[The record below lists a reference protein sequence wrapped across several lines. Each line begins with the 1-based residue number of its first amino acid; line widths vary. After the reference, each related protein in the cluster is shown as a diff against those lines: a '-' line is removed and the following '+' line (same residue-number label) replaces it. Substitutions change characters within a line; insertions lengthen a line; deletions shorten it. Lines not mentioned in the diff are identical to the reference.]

1 MDIVITGLQA
11 FDSDIGSNCIN
22 LAIEFAKQH
31 RVLYVNYPLDRLT
44 AYRER
49 HNPKIGKRK
58 KMLRGEL
65 ENLIK
70 IQDNL
75 WSFYPRTMLESI
87 SQVPYD
93 AIFDFLNKINNKRF
107 AKQISWAVNKLGFK
121 DFVLFNDSDM
131 FRSFYLKEYL
141 KPSLYIYYSRDN
153 MIAVDWWKT
162 QGIRIEAALIRKS
175 DLAVANSVYLAGY
188 LKKFNPHAYYVGQGC
203 DVSAFD
209 LQLIKTVPDDIQKI
223 NHPII
228 GYIGALFTLRLDME
242 IITHL
247 AKQRPD
253 WSIVLVGPEDEAFK
267 ASELHRL
274 NNVHFLGSKNPAEL
288 PMYLATFDVAINP
301 QILNEVTIGNYPR
314 KIDEYLSMG
323 KPVVAT
329 RTEAMKVFETFTY
342 LASSKEEY
350 LSLVERALKEN
361 TPDLAKARE
370 EFARSHTWEAN
381 VNEIYKAIA
390 LVKNDQPPP
399 KIQKSTSWLSR
410 FKSNPRIKKF
420 MLWSL
425 IPNNQARP
433 RTWVKLFINPF
444 IHKRG
449 KRSTIRRR
457 TRIDVFPWNDFKLG
471 NDSTIEDFSTIN
483 NGVGSVIIGDRT
495 RIGMSN
501 VIIGPVTI
509 GNDIMFAQNIVL
521 SGLNH
526 GYEDINTPPSKQKS
540 TFSNIVV
547 EDQVWIGANAVVVA
561 GVTIG
566 KHAVIAAGSIVTKN
580 VPPYSIVGGNPAKL
594 LKQYSSETKTWE
606 RMKQ

>member
-22 LAIEFAKQH
+22 LALEFAKH
-31 RVLYVNYPLDRLT
+31 NRVLYVNYPMDRLT

-49 HNPKIGKRK
+49 NDPKLHKRK
-58 KMLRGEL
+58 KMLKGEL

-87 SQVPYD
+87 SQIPYNSL
-93 AIFDFLNKINNKRF
+93 FDFFNKINNKRF
-107 AKQISWAVNKLGFK
+107 AKQISWAIEKLGFK
-121 DFVLFNDSDM
+121 NFIIFNDSDM

-141 KPSLYIYYSRDN
+141 RPDMYIYYSRDN

-162 QGIRIEAALIRKS
+162 QGIRIEAELIRKS
-175 DLAVANSVYLAGY
+175 DLAVANSVYLAKY
-188 LKKFNPHAYYVGQGC
+188 LKKFNPQSYYVGQGC

-209 LQLIKTVPDDIQKI
+209 MNLIESVPEDIQKI
-223 NHPII
+223 KKPVI
-228 GYIGALFTLRLDME
+228 GYIGALFTLRLDIE

-247 AKQRPD
+247 AKQRPE
-253 WSIVLVGPEDEAFK
+253 WSIVLVGPEDDNFK
-267 ASELHRL
+267 NSELHQL
-274 NNVHFLGSKNPAEL
+274 SNVHFLGSKKPSEL
-288 PMYLATFDVAINP
+288 PLYLSTFDVAINP

-329 RTEAMKVFETFTY
+329 RTEAMQVFEDFTY
-342 LASSKEEY
+342 LANTKEEY
-350 LSLVERALKEN
+350 LSLVERAMKEN
-361 TPDLAKARE
+361 TPELAKSRE
-370 EFARSHTWEAN
+370 KFARGHTWEAN
-381 VNEIYKAIA
+381 ANEIYSAME
-390 LVKNDQPPP
+390 LVKSSSPQP
-399 KIQKSTSWLSR
+399 KEQNSGSLLSKL
-410 FKSNPRIKKF
+410 KSNPRIKKF
-420 MLWSL
+420 LLWML

-433 RTWVKLFINPF
+433 RLWVKLFINP
-444 IHKRG
+444 IKHKKG
-449 KRSTIRRR
+449 KHSTIRRR
-457 TRIDVFPWNDFKLG
+457 TRMDVFPFNDFRIG

-483 NGVGSVIIGDRT
+483 NGVGHVIIGDRT

-526 GYEDINTPPSKQKS
+526 GYEDIDIPPSKQK
-540 TFSNIVV
+540 TTMAEIVV
-547 EDQVWIGANAVVVA
+547 EDEVWIGANAVIVA
-561 GVTIG
+561 GVRIG
-566 KHAVIAAGSIVTKN
+566 KHSVIAAGSIVTKS

-594 LKQYSSETKTWE
+594 LKQYNAETKAWE
-606 RMKQ
+606 RK

>member
-49 HNPKIGKRK
+49 HNPKIEKRK

-75 WSFYPRTMLESI
+75 WSFYPRTLLESI
-87 SQVPYD
+87 SQLPYN

-121 DFVLFNDSDM
+121 DYVIFNDSDM

-209 LQLIKTVPDDIQKI
+209 LKLIKTVPDDIQRI

-242 IITHL
+242 IIAYL

-274 NNVHFLGSKNPAEL
+274 KNVHFLGSKTPDEL

-342 LASSKEEY
+342 LANSKEEY

-361 TPDLAKARE
+361 TPELAKARE

-381 VNEIYKAIA
+381 VNEIYKAIE
-390 LVKNDQPPP
+390 LVKKDQPTP

-410 FKSNPRIKKF
+410 VKSNPRIKKF

-433 RTWVKLFINPF
+433 RLWVKFFINPF

-457 TRIDVFPWNDFKLG
+457 TRIDVFPWNDFTLG
-471 NDSTIEDFSTIN
+471 NDSTIEDFSTVN

-580 VPPYSIVGGNPAKL
+580 VPPYSVVGGNPAKL

>member
-22 LAIEFAKQH
+22 LAIEFAKKN

-49 HNPKIGKRK
+49 NDPKVQKRK
-58 KMLRGEL
+58 KMLSGKQ
-65 ENLIK
+65 ENMVMV
-70 IQDNL
+70 QENL
-75 WSFYPRTMLESI
+75 WSFFPRTMLESI
-87 SQVPYD
+87 SQIPYN

-107 AKQISWAVNKLGFK
+107 AKQISWAIEKLGFK
-121 DFVLFNDSDM
+121 DYIIFNDSDM

-141 KPSLYIYYSRDN
+141 KPAMYIYYSRDN

-175 DLAVANSVYLAGY
+175 DLAVANSVYLAKY
-188 LKKFNPHAYYVGQGC
+188 LKKFNEHSYYVGQGC
-203 DVSAFD
+203 DVTAFD
-209 LQLIKTVPDDIQKI
+209 MKLVISVPEEIQKI
-223 NHPII
+223 KKPLI
-228 GYIGALFTLRLDME
+228 GYIGALFTLRLDIE
-242 IITHL
+242 ILTHL

-253 WSIVLVGPEDEAFK
+253 WSIVLVGPEDEGFK
-267 ASELHRL
+267 TSELHQL
-274 NNVHFLGSKNPAEL
+274 NNVYFLGSKKPDDL
-288 PMYLATFDVAINP
+288 PLYLSTFDVAINP

-329 RTEAMKVFETFTY
+329 RTEAMQVFEDFTY
-342 LASSKEEY
+342 LANSKEEY
-350 LSLVERALKEN
+350 LVLVERALKEN
-361 TPDLAKARE
+361 TPELARARE

-381 VNEIYKAIA
+381 ANEIYKAMDLIKMRK
-390 LVKNDQPPP
+390 VPTQSHHEGSF
-399 KIQKSTSWLSR
+399 ISR
-410 FKSNPRIKKF
+410 LKSNPKMKKF
-420 MLWSL
+420 MLWLL
-425 IPNNQARP
+425 IPTNQARP
-433 RTWVKLFINPF
+433 RLWVKLFVNPLK
-444 IHKRG
+444 HKRG

-457 TRIDVFPWNDFKLG
+457 TRLDVFPFNDFRIG

-483 NGVGSVIIGDRT
+483 NGVGHVMIGDRT

-526 GYEDINTPPSKQKS
+526 GYEDITIPPSQQK
-540 TFSNIVV
+540 TTMAEIVV
-547 EDQVWIGANAVVVA
+547 EDEVWIGANAVIVA
-561 GVTIG
+561 GVRIG
-566 KHAVIAAGSIVTKN
+566 KHSIVAAGSIVTKN

-594 LKQYSSETKTWE
+594 LKQYNIETKKWE
-606 RMKQ
+606 RI

>member
-49 HNPKIGKRK
+49 HNPKIEKRK

-75 WSFYPRTMLESI
+75 WSFYPRTLLESI
-87 SQVPYD
+87 SQLPYN

-121 DFVLFNDSDM
+121 DYVIFNDSDM

-209 LQLIKTVPDDIQKI
+209 LKLIKTVPDDIQRI

-242 IITHL
+242 IIAYL

-274 NNVHFLGSKNPAEL
+274 KNVHFLGSKTPDEL

-342 LASSKEEY
+342 LANSKEEY

-361 TPDLAKARE
+361 TPELAKARE

-381 VNEIYKAIA
+381 VNEIYKAIE
-390 LVKNDQPPP
+390 LVKKDQPTP

-410 FKSNPRIKKF
+410 VKSNPRIKKF

-433 RTWVKLFINPF
+433 RLWVKFFINPF

-457 TRIDVFPWNDFKLG
+457 TRIDVFPWNDFTLG
-471 NDSTIEDFSTIN
+471 NDSTIEAFSTVN

-580 VPPYSIVGGNPAKL
+580 VPPYSVVGGNPAKL